1 MTRRVIIS
9 SVALIGESENAVLF
23 EWEITSSLK
32 ENMTLAL
39 GLGVREN
46 VIKLV

>member
-1 MTRRVIIS
+1 M
-9 SVALIGESENAVLF
+9 ALIGESENAVLI
-23 EWEITSSLK
+23 EWEIIPSLK

-39 GLGVREN
+39 GLGRREN